1 MALVDSYHTTSA
13 VVCTITL
20 HQGKSHLVR
29 CGKKLLAA
37 VSLLV
42 WGLGASASTVSD
54 SLQFRVLFPINS
66 SEVQT
71 DILGNKAVLSEFI
84 SALNELKQDEQVT
97 DIHLTIRGNASI
109 DGDVD
114 SNMILAKKRA
124 LSLSS
129 LLVTGYSIDGSL
141 IEVQEQPLSVEAETI
156 LSGFPENL
164 PGIDLPSIR
173 KISRSEA
180 GSRIK
185 QAIIE
190 LDGGK
195 EGANWN
201 WYKQNILNPS
211 RFAEIMLSFERTKRE
226 PEIVGP
232 VPAPLYYSEE
242 KPEEKVEVVPP
253 PSETDGAETAVEFEP
268 EPLKSGFRIGTNLL
282 YDVATV
288 ANLYLECDFS
298 RHAAIN
304 LLATFS
310 PWDIRTPDLKIRTFI
325 LQPEFRWYFADNF
338 KGHHIGVEGYFGWYD
353 VALGG
358 RTRYQDKDGNTPLW
372 GAGLSYGY
380 VLPFSE
386 HWGMDFSI
394 GAGYACLVYDCFYN
408 VENGARY
415 TTITRNWWG
424 PTKLGISI
432 YYQF

>member
-20 HQGKSHLVR
+20 HQGKSRLVR

-97 DIHLTIRGNASI
+97 DIHLTIRGNASV
-109 DGDVD
+109 DGNYA
-114 SNMILAKKRA
+114 SNVILARKRA
-124 LSLSS
+124 SALSS
-129 LLVTGYSIDGSL
+129 MLVTEYSIDASL
-141 IEVQEQPLSVEAETI
+141 IEIEEQPLSVETEAL
-156 LSGFPENL
+156 LSKFPESL

-173 KISRSEA
+173 KTSRSET
-180 GSRIK
+180 GLQLR
-185 QAIIE
+185 QAFIE
-190 LDGGK
+190 LDGREDGT
-195 EGANWN
+195 NWN
-201 WYKQNILNPS
+201 WYKYNILNPS
-211 RFAEIMLSFERTKRE
+211 RFAEIRLSFKRAMRE
-226 PEIVGP
+226 PEILGTE
-232 VPAPLYYSEE
+232 PAPLDYSEE
-242 KPEEKVEVVPP
+242 KPEEKVE
-253 PSETDGAETAVEFEP
+253 SGSLSSRTDIES
-268 EPLKSGFRIGTNLL
+268 EPLRSSFRMGTNLL

-310 PWDIRTPDLKIRTFI
+310 PWDIRVPDLKIRTLI
-325 LQPEFRWYFADNF
+325 LQPEFRWYFANNF
-338 KGHHIGVEGYFGWYD
+338 EGHHLGVEGYFGWYN

-358 RTRYQDKDGNTPLW
+358 KTRYQDKDGNAPLW

-380 VLPFSE
+380 AYPFNE

-394 GAGYACLVYDCFYN
+394 GAGYAHLVYDCFYN
-408 VENGARY
+408 IENGAKF
-415 TTITRNWWG
+415 TTVTRNWWG